1 MARYEVM
8 LIDEA
13 IKRGYAVENPHY
25 NSDYYEVCV
34 DTMLKRIVCSGGGE
48 PEDRNLY
55 RDFHPLVDELNR
67 LADQRTI
74 HPAPAHEKE

>member
-8 LIDEA
+8 FIDEA

-34 DTMLKRIVCSGGGE
+34 DTVSGRIVCSGGGE
-48 PEDRNLY
+48 PEDRNMY
-55 RDFHPLVDELNR
+55 RDFAPLIEELNR
-67 LADQRTI
+67 LDAART
-74 HPAPAHEKE
+74 PLDGGRQ